1 MVICFGDVLSNFIY
15 IFYASPVHT
24 EDVDDSDENCDPLW
38 DSGALICL
46 HVNKCRSDMTSFF
59 YDQVHNLLPTAGQ
72 NIWNHRIFCSR
83 FFVGACEPSY
93 VRCQVGT
100 NTPLIIQSTAKTNA
114 GITGFFVSAE
124 RHDECGTLI
133 SIPRVLYQKPL
144 SPHHK

>member
-38 DSGALICL
+38 DSGALMCL

-100 NTPLIIQSTAKTNA
+100 IPLLSYNRQPKQMPESPDFLFLRSAMTN
-114 GITGFFVSAE
+114 V
-124 RHDECGTLI
+124 
-133 SIPRVLYQKPL
+133 VL
-144 SPHHK
+144 